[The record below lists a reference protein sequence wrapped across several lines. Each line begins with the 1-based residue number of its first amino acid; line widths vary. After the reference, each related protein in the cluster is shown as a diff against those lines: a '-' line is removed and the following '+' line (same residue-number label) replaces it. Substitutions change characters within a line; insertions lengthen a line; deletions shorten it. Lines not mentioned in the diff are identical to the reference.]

1 VLLFIIGKNMIS
13 KNQLKLIHSL
23 ELKKQRK
30 KLGLFLVQGEKNV
43 GELFQSDFEIVNL
56 FATTDYIN
64 KQAKQLTEYQL
75 IAKTVESSEE
85 ELKKAGTLKTN
96 NSVIAVVKCKA
107 FTPPEQQAGLVLV
120 LDQVGDPGNL
130 GTIIRVADWY
140 GIKHVV
146 CSPDCADL
154 YNPKVIAATMGSF
167 ARVQVSHAQLTEYL
181 NEQNKPI
188 FGAFLEGDN
197 IHQCRLPNSAFI
209 VMGSESHG
217 ISDAVAKL
225 ITDKI
230 TIPNFGQAESLNVAM
245 ATGIILDNFKR

>member
-1 VLLFIIGKNMIS
+1 MIS

-23 ELKKQRK
+23 ALKKQRK

-43 GELFQSDFEIVNL
+43 GELFNSDFEIVNL
-56 FATTDYIN
+56 FATADYIN
-64 KQAKQLTEYQL
+64 KQSKQLTEHHL
-75 IAKTVESSEE
+75 IPKTIESSEE
-85 ELKKAGTLKTN
+85 ELQKAGTLNTN
-96 NSVIAVVKCKA
+96 NTVIAVVKCKDNNV
-107 FTPPEQQAGLVLV
+107 PEQHQSPLVLV

-167 ARVQVSHAQLTEYL
+167 ARVQVSHTDLSEYL
-181 NEQNKPI
+181 SQQQKPI
-188 FGAFLEGDN
+188 FGAFLEGKN
-197 IHQCRLPNSAFI
+197 IHQSQLPSSALI

-217 ISDAVAKL
+217 ISEAVAQF

>member
-1 VLLFIIGKNMIS
+1 MIS

-30 KLGLFLVQGEKNV
+30 KQGLFLVQGEKNV
-43 GELFQSDFEIVNL
+43 SELFTSDFEIVNL
-56 FATTDYIN
+56 FASTDYIN
-64 KQAKQLTEYQL
+64 KNAGILRDKQLVHLT
-75 IAKTVESSEE
+75 IESKAE
-85 ELKKAGTLKTN
+85 ELQKAGTLQTN

-107 FTPPEQQAGLVLV
+107 YDTPVIQNNELILI

-140 GIKHVV
+140 GIKHVI

-167 ARVQVSHAQLTEYL
+167 VRVRVSHTELCDYL
-181 NEQNKPI
+181 AVQTKPI
-188 FGAFLEGDN
+188 YGAFLEGKN
-197 IHQCRLPNSAFI
+197 IHKSQLSTSAFI

-217 ISDAVAKL
+217 ISESVSQF

>member
-1 VLLFIIGKNMIS
+1 MIS

-30 KLGLFLVQGEKNV
+30 KQGLFLVQGEKNV
-43 GELFQSDFEIVNL
+43 SELFTSDFEIVNL
-56 FATTDYIN
+56 FASTDYIN
-64 KQAKQLTEYQL
+64 KNAGILRDKQLVHLT
-75 IAKTVESSEE
+75 IESTAE
-85 ELKKAGTLKTN
+85 ELQKAGTLQTN

-107 FTPPEQQAGLVLV
+107 YDTPVIQNNELILI

-140 GIKHVV
+140 GIKHVI

-167 ARVQVSHAQLTEYL
+167 VRVRVSHTELCDYL
-181 NEQNKPI
+181 AVQTKPI
-188 FGAFLEGDN
+188 YGAFLEGKN
-197 IHQCRLPNSAFI
+197 IHKSQLSTSAFI

-217 ISDAVAKL
+217 ISESVSQF

-245 ATGIILDNFKR
+245 ATGIILDNFKS